1 MKKVLQVAFAIAI
14 IAVATSCEEQV
25 TLKEEENIPEIAEHL
40 LGMTHE
46 KAKQYLETQRFVLC
60 EARESSH
67 EYLYTRN
74 FTDKQQTDE
83 ADEYLGYA
91 TIGTD
96 TIRLVFA
103 RHRCQTQ
110 KNASDLY
117 RKWSNYTWKVTFPT
131 VEQWD
136 GSITLYHFSDDP
148 YKKDFF
154 NSSYHEGTIIKE
166 QLQQAEKDYKN
177 GILSEEEYKGLVEE
191 LSSGRDR
198 FNSDYQHAVDNNTLY
213 EASEFYFNSEASGR
227 PKETTLTLFMNNGGN
242 IEVLYQTTGFVSHWK

>member
-25 TLKEEENIPEIAEHL
+25 TLKEEENIPEMAEHL

-91 TIGTD
+91 TIGSD
-96 TIRLVFA
+96 TIRFVGV
-103 RHRCQTQ
+103 RHCCQTR

-136 GSITLYHFSDDP
+136 GRITLYHFSDDP
-148 YKKDFF
+148 YKRDFL

-177 GILSEEEYKGLVEE
+177 GILSEEEYKGLVEK

-198 FNSDYQHAVDNNTLY
+198 FNSDYQHAVDNNTMY
-213 EASEFYFNSEASGR
+213 DASELYFNSEASDR
-227 PKETTLTLFMNNGGN
+227 PKRTTLTLYMNNGGD
-242 IEVLYQTTGFVSHWK
+242 IEVLYQTAGFVMREE